1 MFAHQVRLGV
11 DRVGETS
18 EMLARVVSK
27 IGDANTLI
35 VDIAQGAQVQSEN
48 LKQVNSAVGS
58 MDRMTQQNAAMA
70 EEATAAAR
78 ILATEADELAT
89 LVSRFRLNTTT
100 SAAPAPRR
108 DTASAPRQ
116 APKVIR
122 TVGALALSSE
132 AADDDWN
139 EF

>member
-1 MFAHQVRLGV
+1 
-11 DRVGETS
+11 
-18 EMLARVVSK
+18 
-27 IGDANTLI
+27 
-35 VDIAQGAQVQSEN
+35 
-48 LKQVNSAVGS
+48 

-89 LVSRFRLNTTT
+89 LVSRFRLNTTASA
-100 SAAPAPRR
+100 SAARAPRR
-108 DTASAPRQ
+108 DAAS

-132 AADDDWN
+132 ATADDWN

>member
-1 MFAHQVRLGV
+1 
-11 DRVGETS
+11 
-18 EMLARVVSK
+18 MLARVVSK

-89 LVSRFRLNTTT
+89 LVSRFRLNATT

-108 DTASAPRQ
+108 DTASAPRP